1 MPTHDKKILE
11 IKVDQHG
18 FYRGFNKVVALSS
31 KLVIAAIVIWAA
43 SSPEGAGKILNDMK
57 NWSFENL
64 NYYYNWVVGFF
75 ILVCLSL
82 AVYPRW
88 GRIKLG
94 NDGGKPE
101 FSNFSWFSMMFGAG
115 IGIGMLGFATG
126 EPITYMDDNPA
137 IRISTQ
143 EITSILNQAGI
154 PISKNE
160 NVWSIYRDQV
170 AVGNLPAFKGSD
182 NLASLIEPRTLSTVS
197 TVFRYEF
204 LHWGISAWCCYAL
217 VGISLAFF
225 AYRKS
230 QPLTIRATLVP
241 LFGERL
247 NGRLGDLVD
256 ITAVVATI
264 LGISQTIGLGLSTFA
279 AGVFNITGWQWLV
292 VADITTEPTLA
303 ALLLALAIVMLCS
316 IASALS
322 GVGKGIKWLSNIN
335 MVLSFGLLVFF
346 LIFGSTLFFL
356 SILGTGLVDY
366 LLHLPVLTFSVF
378 PTQEPGSPGEWQ
390 AWWSIFYW
398 AWWIAFAPF
407 VGMFLARISKNR
419 SVREFVIGAVLA
431 PSFMCFIWFSLLGGT
446 AIDLELSGIAQGSI
460 YAKTL
465 TAQLFEV
472 INVMLDSWLAT
483 LMSILIVILLLTYLV
498 TSADSAALV
507 ANLISAGGDTERAPK
522 TQIIIWGFLITAVVG
537 TLLVAGG
544 LNSIQAAMIIGAIPF
559 SFIMLLMGLSLL
571 KGLIQDTADNKTN

>member
-1 MPTHDKKILE
+1 MKNSNSNTLQIQ
-11 IKVDQHG
+11 VDEKG
-18 FYRGFNKVVALSS
+18 FYTGFNKIVALSS
-31 KLVIAAIVIWAA
+31 KLIIILIVVWAA
-43 SSPEGAGKILNDMK
+43 SNPEVAGKILDDMK
-57 NWSFENL
+57 NWSFDNL
-64 NYYYNWVVGFF
+64 KYYYNWVVGFF
-75 ILVCLSL
+75 ISVCLVI
-82 AVYPRW
+82 AVYPKW

-94 NDGGKPE
+94 SDGAKPE

-137 IRISTQ
+137 IRASTLEIS
-143 EITSILNQAGI
+143 SALSQAGI
-154 PISKNE
+154 
-160 NVWSIYRDQV
+160 SIPQDSSIWEVYRSQV
-170 AVGNLPAFKGSD
+170 ASGTLPDLGITGSV
-182 NLASLIEPRTLSTVS
+182 LVEPRTLSTVT

-217 VGISLAFF
+217 VGIALAFF
-225 AYRKS
+225 AYRKG
-230 QPLTIRATLVP
+230 QPLTIRSTLTP
-241 LFGERL
+241 LFGQHL
-247 NGRLGDLVD
+247 QGGLGHIVD

-292 VADITTEPTLA
+292 TTGVTPEPTLA

-316 IASALS
+316 TLSALS

-335 MVLSFGLLVFF
+335 MVLSFGLLAFF
-346 LIFGSTLFFL
+346 LVFGSTLFFL
-356 SILGTGLVDY
+356 SILGAGLVDY
-366 LLHLPVLTFSVF
+366 LIHLPVLTFYVF

-419 SVREFVIGAVLA
+419 TIREFIVGAVLA
-431 PSFMCFIWFSLLGGT
+431 PSLMCFVWFTLLGGT
-446 AIDLELSGIAQGSI
+446 AIDLELSGAAQGSI

-472 INVMLDSWLAT
+472 INVLLDSWLAIA
-483 LMSILIVILLLTYLV
+483 MSFLIVILLLTYLV

-507 ANLISAGGDTERAPK
+507 ANIISAGGETERAPK
-522 TQIIIWGFLITAVVG
+522 SQIIIWGLLITAVIAA
-537 TLLVAGG
+537 LLLAGG
-544 LNSIQAAMIIGAIPF
+544 LGAIQAAMIIGAIPF
-559 SFIMLLMGLSLL
+559 SFIMLLMGISLL
-571 KGLIQDTADNKTN
+571 KGLLQEET